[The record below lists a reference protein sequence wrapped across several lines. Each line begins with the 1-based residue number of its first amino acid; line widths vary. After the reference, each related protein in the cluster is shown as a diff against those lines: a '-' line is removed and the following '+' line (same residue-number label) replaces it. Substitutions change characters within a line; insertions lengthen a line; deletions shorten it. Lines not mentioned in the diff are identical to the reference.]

1 MCQQRQ
7 CLKSEDSGYAVEDST
22 IKSASPN
29 SYNNKKRYG
38 MKDKYEWFLELS
50 TIVGGALLIALFSF
64 FSAAVL
70 TFIGAFAINVW
81 KHGF

>member
-1 MCQQRQ
+1 
-7 CLKSEDSGYAVEDST
+7 
-22 IKSASPN
+22 
-29 SYNNKKRYG
+29 